1 MRICIVGAGAIGGYL
16 GAKLI
21 DAGLDVSL
29 VARGLHLE
37 AIKKNGL
44 TIIEKDKKIICHPKC
59 SDSFDQLG
67 KMDFIFITLK
77 AYSISRIAKEIAKMF
92 HKNTSVI
99 TAYNGIPWWYFYNIG
114 GKLNNYHI
122 KCIDPENILWDTIN
136 PERVIGCVVYPATEI
151 IEPGVIKHIEGTRF
165 SLGEPT
171 GIESERIIKLS
182 KALFSSNLKAPIR
195 NNIRQEIWTKL
206 IGNLAFNP
214 LSVITG
220 ETLDILLS
228 KQENRKI
235 IYSAMKEASLIMD
248 KLEVKLN
255 ISIEKRIEGAAKVG
269 AHKTSMLQD
278 YEKGKDLEI
287 DSIVMTVKEIG
298 NLLDIKTPTIDQI
311 LLEVK
316 KKIQYM
322 KFNL

>member
-1 MRICIVGAGAIGGYL
+1 MKICIVGAGAIGGYL

-21 DAGLDVSL
+21 NAGLDVTL

-37 AIKKNGL
+37 EIKKNGL

-59 SDSFDQLG
+59 SDSFEHLG

-77 AYSISRIAKEIAKMF
+77 AYSISEIAKEIAKMF

-151 IEPGVIKHIEGTRF
+151 VEPGIIKHIEGTRF
-165 SLGEPT
+165 SLGEPA
-171 GIESERIIKLS
+171 GVESQRIIKLS

-228 KQENRKI
+228 KKENRKI
-235 IYSAMKEASLIMD
+235 VYSAMKEATLIMD
-248 KLEVKLN
+248 KLDVKLN

-278 YEKGKDLEI
+278 YEKGKKLEI
-287 DSIVMTVKEIG
+287 DSIVIAVKEIG
-298 NLLDIKTPTIDQI
+298 TLLDINTPTIDQI

-316 KKIQYM
+316 KKI
-322 KFNL
+322 